1 MKEVSIKV
9 EDLEETFAHY
19 VFRYLG
25 PTAKVK
31 HAIRRNIG
39 SASEALHS
47 NRSAQCGRSPVW
59 FAPPPGWYGTGT
71 QEEYEKN
78 DALPV
83 CKRCW
88 HVITEGSMTHQVQRT
103 K

>member
-1 MKEVSIKV
+1 MDEVSIKV
-9 EDLEETFAHY
+9 SDLEETFGHH

-25 PTAKVK
+25 PSATVK

-39 SASEALHS
+39 SAAETIHS
-47 NRSAQCGRSPVW
+47 NKSAECGRSPVW
-59 FAPPPGWYGTGT
+59 YSPQPGWFGTGA
-71 QEEYEKN
+71 QEEYDKN

-88 HVITEGSMTHQVQRT
+88 HILTEGSMTHQVQRT